1 MTGWRA
7 ESWYNTAMI
16 GLRLHRRLSRAALLA
31 AAGVLLVALLLAS
44 ALGCIPAAAS
54 PAEIEP
60 PAPAQELPPE
70 LARVVEAYNILR
82 EEHIDH
88 DTLTPEQLSDGAI
101 RGILTALEDP
111 HASYLSADQYASE
124 QEGYRGH
131 FEGIGAQV
139 TQTDAGLTVIAP
151 IPGTPAEAAGVLP
164 GDVILAVDGEDIANH
179 TLIEAVNLIR
189 GPRDTEVTLLIRRAD
204 RADTESVTVS
214 ITITRGEI
222 PIRSVQFRMVDA
234 QTGHLWI
241 YSFSNTTEQEVRDAL
256 DELEDAGGTGLVL
269 DLRNNP
275 GGLLHVV
282 VNVTDLF
289 LDGGE
294 ILYEVDAQG
303 NRTNHSAKGG
313 GPGVDLPMVVL
324 VNEYS
329 ASASEILAG
338 AVQVNGRAHIAG
350 ATTFGKGSVNISR
363 LLSDGSA
370 IYFTIR
376 RWYLPDGTQIE
387 RQEEVAPDGTLIEEG
402 GVTPDTL
409 IEAAEQPQQLPLP
422 PEDDVV
428 LQRGLEILR
437 AETGER

>member
-1 MTGWRA
+1 M
-7 ESWYNTAMI
+7 
-16 GLRLHRRLSRAALLA
+16 
-31 AAGVLLVALLLAS
+31 ALLLALVVVLLGLAA

-54 PAEIEP
+54 PGEA
-60 PAPAQELPPE
+60 PAPEPAQELPPE
-70 LARVVEAYNILR
+70 LARVVEAYQILR

-88 DTLTPEQLSDGAI
+88 DSLTAEQLSDGAI

-111 HASYLSADQYASE
+111 HASYLSAERYASE
-124 QEGYRGH
+124 QEGYRGS

-151 IPGTPAEAAGVLP
+151 IPNTPAEAAGILP
-164 GDVILAVDGEDIANH
+164 GDLILAVDGVDIANH
-179 TLIEAVNLIR
+179 TLLEAVNLIR
-189 GPRDTEVTLLIRRAD
+189 GPSGTAVTLLIRHAGS
-204 RADTESVTVS
+204 AGNESV
-214 ITITRGEI
+214 TITRGEI
-222 PIRSVQFRMVDA
+222 PIRSIQFRMLDD

-256 DELEDAGGTGLVL
+256 DELEDAGGTQLVL

-303 NRTNHSAKGG
+303 NRTNHTAKGG
-313 GPGVDLPMVVL
+313 GPGVELPMVVL

-338 AVQVNGRAHIAG
+338 AAQVNGRAHIAG

-387 RQEEVAPDGTLIEEG
+387 GQ
-402 GVTPDTL
+402 GVTPDTP
-409 IEAAEQPQQLPLP
+409 IEAEVQPLPLA
-422 PEDDVV
+422 PEEDAV
-428 LQRGLEILR
+428 LQQAWELLRG
-437 AETGER
+437 ETGAR